1 MFAGEIVVGS
11 DNSLPLKER
20 ILLAHHLFLAVAI
33 SFHLFSLQNGQYLN
47 DFTRNIKLGGST
59 SVL

>member
-11 DNSLPLKER
+11 DNSPLKER
-20 ILLAHHLFLAVAI
+20 ILLAHHLFLSVAI